1 MKKVFLFL
9 LPVFVYSCTE
19 KQEFITL
26 SDTSVTILYDGS
38 KQLTVNYSSDALKS
52 KTYNY
57 SSSDSTIVSVSKTG
71 LVSGVS
77 IGTAIVKVSSTDGKY
92 TDDCSFTVSPK
103 STLYKE
109 PYTVFGSSIST
120 VKSKETR
127 TIYNETTTYLL
138 YTDTDSDVRNVM
150 YQFASGKSTS
160 ALVMLT
166 QTTSIATEV
175 TTFLFERYSYLGV
188 SNSIYIFKDRK
199 TGNGLGLTVDANLG
213 LCVIY
218 VPPTSASSV
227 QMQKIT
233 KSINRNTTINE
244 ANEACSTELQKI
256 MYQKTY

>member
-1 MKKVFLFL
+1 LPLFVF
-9 LPVFVYSCTE
+9 SCTE

-77 IGTAIVKVSSTDGKY
+77 IGTATVKVSSSDGKY
-92 TDDCSFTVSPK
+92 TDDCNFTVSSK

-109 PYTVFGSSIST
+109 PYTVFGSTILT
-120 VKSKETR
+120 VKSKEAR
-127 TIYNETTTYLL
+127 TLSKETATALL
-138 YTDTDSDVRNVM
+138 YTDTDPNVRYVM
-150 YQFASGKSTS
+150 YLFESGKSTS
-160 ALVMLT
+160 TAVLLT

-175 TTFLFERYSYLGV
+175 PTFLFERYKYLGA
-188 SNSIYIFKDRK
+188 SGGYYIYKDRK
-199 TGNGLGLTVDANLG
+199 SGIGVALTVDATLG

-218 VPPTSASSV
+218 TTPTSSSSV
-227 QMQKIT
+227 QIQKLK
-233 KSINRNTTINE
+233 KSNQTSTTNGSNE
-244 ANEACSTELQKI
+244 ALSSELQKI
-256 MYQKTY
+256 MSQKTH